1 MFCDG
6 VEMMSHIFRIGD
18 RSVRMKNNN
27 SIVFDPYVNKWLQ
40 QKTHF
45 LTVQQRIKVYKVV
58 LKRLRFLRMRTVVS
72 FFRWPFTRRCGIPPD
87 AREFQSRTNTAAFL

>member
-6 VEMMSHIFRIGD
+6 VEIMSHIFRIGD
-18 RSVRMKNNN
+18 GSVRMENN
-27 SIVFDPYVNKWLQ
+27 IVFDQYVNKWLQ

-45 LTVQQRIKVYKVV
+45 LTVQQWIKVYKVV
-58 LKRLRFLRMRTVVS
+58 LKRLRFLRMGTVVS